1 VSDHLPG
8 RPGLI
13 RQINRTLI
21 LDILQKHGTLSRADL
36 AAHTGVSAP
45 SISRLVADLVEAG
58 LVQEIGAGRSSG
70 GRRPIL
76 LAFNQSAA
84 YILALDVRPH
94 RVLGVMSD
102 LAGEALLTDSMV
114 PSRLGDTLPQEVL
127 QFGRS
132 LLERAKVTPDRL
144 RGVGAAV
151 PGIVGPDGVVSLAPV
166 LRWYNVPFGQVLSE
180 LSPTVHVENDVNALL
195 LGETWRGSTHGA
207 SHALAVII
215 GSGVGAALM
224 VDHRLHRGRHQAA
237 GEIGSWIAS
246 AEPPE
251 GPAGSDSIPGL
262 MGTAPVTSQG
272 MFEETTAV
280 TAWAYRWR
288 GSGRA
293 DAGLSQAEEGALV
306 AAFMAAVQRGDEAA
320 AAVVRDMARRL
331 AVVICNM
338 TMLVNPEVVLL
349 GGECLGARRVLL
361 PTVQDVVNR
370 YSPYPVPVIPAELG
384 DMSMILGVVRGVLD
398 SARSSVSFVS

>member
-1 VSDHLPG
+1 MSEHLPG

-21 LDILQKHGTLSRADL
+21 LDILQKHGPLSRADL

-76 LAFNQSAA
+76 LAFNQNAA

-94 RVLGVMSD
+94 RVLGVVSD
-102 LAGEALLTDSMV
+102 LAGQAVLTDSMV
-114 PSRLGDTLPQEVL
+114 PTQLGDGLPREVL

-132 LLERAKVTPDRL
+132 LLARANVTPDRL

-151 PGIVGPDGVVSLAPV
+151 PGIVGPDGVVGLAPV
-166 LRWYNVPFGQVLSE
+166 LHWHNVPLGQVLSE
-180 LSPTVHVENDVNALL
+180 LSPVVCVENDVNALL
-195 LGETWRGSTHGA
+195 LGETWRGATHDA
-207 SHALAVII
+207 SHVLAVIV

-224 VDHRLHRGRHQAA
+224 VDHRLHRGQHQAA
-237 GEIGSWIAS
+237 GEIGSWIAA
-246 AEPPE
+246 AEPP
-251 GPAGSDSIPGL
+251 PAPDAPEPAW
-262 MGTAPVTSQG
+262 TASSTSQG
-272 MFEETTAV
+272 MFEEATAV
-280 TAWAYRWR
+280 TAWAYRWL
-288 GSGRA
+288 GSPRRESA
-293 DAGLSQAEEGALV
+293 LSQAEEGALV
-306 AAFMAAVQRGDEAA
+306 DTFMAAVRRGDEAA
-320 AAVVRDMARRL
+320 AAVVREMARRL

-349 GGECLGARRVLL
+349 GGECLGAGRVLL
-361 PTVQDVVNR
+361 PTVQEVVNR
-370 YSPYPVPVIPAELG
+370 HSPYPVPVIPAELG